1 MASIYVQVGNDVIEF
16 PEGTTDEQ
24 IEKLLVP
31 QAQVTPPSSGFLM
44 GLKDP
49 ITGGAQMLPRAL
61 AGVTSGFGAYQNPV
75 SEFFSSEAQRV
86 DELARAE
93 EQAYQQQRQARGET
107 GFDVPRLAGNVIN
120 PATIVP
126 ATRAAQLV
134 RGAGYGATAQAV
146 AGGAVSGAM
155 QPVTGEGEFAP
166 QKAQQIGVS
175 AVTAPL
181 GEKIVA
187 GAGRV
192 LKPLVSKAEQTMRD
206 LGITPTIGQTLGGQF
221 KSIEEFAQNLHL
233 IGSSIENARQRVL
246 FDFNKGVINK
256 ALNKVKDKLPEDV
269 IGRDAINYAS
279 EQVSNQYD
287 DVLSKM
293 SFDLDFATTSN
304 ILSALSKKTN
314 LSPSQRQ
321 EVAQTLNDIVLGK
334 FSGQK
339 MDGQTFKGIESDLR
353 KKASNYM
360 NSSTA
365 SERDIGEALG
375 DVLGVMK
382 KELYFQNP
390 KQTPKLRRIDSAYAD
405 LSVINIAAANSGA
418 PSGVFT
424 PKQFS
429 TAVRQSDMT
438 RRKSAFAKGK
448 AKSQEISDA
457 AVEVL
462 GDQSRATLEGRV
474 AASTIGGLGMF
485 SQPQIGIPLVAT
497 VPTMYSPAGQRALD
511 MLLRSRPELMK
522 QAGGML
528 TGASPQV
535 GAVLAPSVINQY
547 NRAERMPPQLRFP
560 TDLPTD

>member
-1 MASIYVQVGNDVIEF
+1 MPSYVQVGNDVIEF
-16 PEGTTDEQ
+16 PDGMTDEQ
-24 IEKLLVP
+24 IA
-31 QAQVTPPSSGFLM
+31 QAISGQSQVTPPSSGFLM

-49 ITGGAQMLPRAL
+49 ITGGAQLLPRAL
-61 AGVTSGFGAYQNPV
+61 SSVTSGFGAFENPV
-75 SEFFSSEAQRV
+75 SEFFSSEAKRV

-93 EQAYQQQRQARGET
+93 ELAYQQQRQARGEA
-107 GFDVPRLAGNVIN
+107 GFDIPRLTGNVLN

-126 ATRAAQLV
+126 ATRAAQLA
-134 RGAGYGATAQAV
+134 RGAGYGATAQSV

-155 QPVTGEGEFAP
+155 QPVTGEGGFLP
-166 QKAQQIGVS
+166 QKVEQVGVS

-181 GEKIVA
+181 GEKVVA

-192 LKPLVSKAEQTMRD
+192 LNPLVSKAEQTMRD

-221 KSIEEFAQNLHL
+221 KSIEEFAQNLPL

-256 ALNKVKDKLPEDV
+256 ALDKVKDKLPEDV
-269 IGRDAINYAS
+269 IGRDAIKYAS
-279 EQVSNQYD
+279 EQISNQYD

-304 ILSALSKKTN
+304 ILSALSQKTN
-314 LSPSQRQ
+314 LSPKQRQ
-321 EVAQTLNDIVLGK
+321 EVAQTLNDVVLGK

-339 MDGQTFKGIESDLR
+339 IDGQTFKGIESDLR

-365 SERDIGEALG
+365 SERDVGEALS

-390 KQTPKLRRIDSAYAD
+390 KQTPKLRRIDSAYSD

-429 TAVRQSDMT
+429 TAVRQADAT
-438 RRKSAFAKGK
+438 RRKSAFAKGT
-448 AKSQEISDA
+448 AKSQQISDA

-474 AASTIGGLGMF
+474 AASTLGGLGML
-485 SQPQIGIPLVAT
+485 SQPQIGIPLAAT
-497 VPTMYSPAGQRALD
+497 VPTMYSESGQAVID
-511 MLLRSRPELMK
+511 ALLRSRPDLMK

-528 TGASPQV
+528 SRVSPQA
-535 GAVLAPSVINQY
+535 GAVVAPSAIFEY
-547 NRAERMPPQLRFP
+547 NKAERIPPELRFP
-560 TDLPTD
+560 FD

>member
-1 MASIYVQVGNDVIEF
+1 MPSYVQVGNDVIEF
-16 PEGTTDEQ
+16 PDGMTDEQ
-24 IEKLLVP
+24 IA
-31 QAQVTPPSSGFLM
+31 QAISSEPQVTPPSSGFLM

-75 SEFFSSEAQRV
+75 SEFFSSEAQRM

-107 GFDVPRLAGNVIN
+107 GFDVPRLGGNILN
-120 PATIVP
+120 PATLVP
-126 ATRAAQLV
+126 AARTAQLV
-134 RGAGYGATAQAV
+134 SGAGKTAQAV
-146 AGGAVSGAM
+146 AGGVASGVM
-155 QPVTGEGEFAP
+155 QPVTEEGDFAS

-181 GEKIVA
+181 GEKVVA

-221 KSIEEFAQNLHL
+221 KSIEEFAQNLPL

-256 ALNKVKDKLPEDV
+256 ALDKVKDKLPEDV

-279 EQVSNQYD
+279 EQVSNKYD

-314 LSPSQRQ
+314 LSQSQRQ

-365 SERDIGEALG
+365 SERDIGEALS

-474 AASTIGGLGMF
+474 AASTLGGLGML
-485 SQPQIGIPLVAT
+485 SQPQIGIPLAAT

-511 MLLRSRPELMK
+511 MLLRSRPDLMK

-547 NRAERMPPQLRFP
+547 NRAERMPPQLRLP
-560 TDLPTD
+560 TDLE

>member
-1 MASIYVQVGNDVIEF
+1 MPSYVQVGNDVVEF
-16 PEGTTDEQ
+16 PDGMTDEQ
-24 IEKLLVP
+24 IAQVISGQP
-31 QAQVTPPSSGFLM
+31 QVTPPSSGFMM

-75 SEFFSSEAQRV
+75 SQFFTSEAQRV

-107 GFDVPRLAGNVIN
+107 GFDVPRLAGNVLN
-120 PATIVP
+120 PATISP

-134 RGAGYGATAQAV
+134 RGAGKTAQAV
-146 AGGAVSGAM
+146 AGGVAGGVM
-155 QPVTGEGEFAP
+155 QPVTEEGDFAS

-181 GEKIVA
+181 GEKVVA

-221 KSIEEFAQNLHL
+221 KSIEEFAQNLPL

>member
-1 MASIYVQVGNDVIEF
+1 MPSYVQVGNDVIEF
-16 PEGTTDEQ
+16 PDGMTDEQ
-24 IEKLLVP
+24 IA
-31 QAQVTPPSSGFLM
+31 QAISGQSQVTPPSSGFLM

-49 ITGGAQMLPRAL
+49 ITGGAQLLPRAL
-61 AGVTSGFGAYQNPV
+61 SSVTSGFGAFENPV
-75 SEFFSSEAQRV
+75 SEFFSSEAKRM

-93 EQAYQQQRQARGET
+93 ELAYQQQRQARGEA
-107 GFDVPRLAGNVIN
+107 GFDIPRLTGNVLN

-126 ATRAAQLV
+126 AARAAQLA
-134 RGAGYGATAQAV
+134 RGAGYGATAQSV

-155 QPVTGEGEFAP
+155 QPVTGEGEFIP
-166 QKAQQIGVS
+166 QKVEQVGVS

-181 GEKIVA
+181 GEKVVA

-192 LKPLVSKAEQTMRD
+192 LNPLVSKAEQTMRD
-206 LGITPTIGQTLGGQF
+206 LGITPTTGQTLGGQF
-221 KSIEEFAQNLHL
+221 KSIEEFAQNLPL

-256 ALNKVKDKLPEDV
+256 ALDKVKDKLPEDV
-269 IGRDAINYAS
+269 IGRDAIKYAS
-279 EQVSNQYD
+279 EQISNQYD

-304 ILSALSKKTN
+304 ILSALSQKTN
-314 LSPSQRQ
+314 LSPNQRQ
-321 EVAQTLNDIVLGK
+321 EVAQTLNDIVLSK

-339 MDGQTFKGIESDLR
+339 IDGQTFKGIESDLR

-365 SERDIGEALG
+365 SERDVGEALS

-390 KQTPKLRRIDSAYAD
+390 KQTPKLRRIDSAYSD

-429 TAVRQSDMT
+429 TAVRQADAT
-438 RRKSAFAKGK
+438 RRKSAFAKGT
-448 AKSQEISDA
+448 AKSQQISDA

-474 AASTIGGLGMF
+474 AASTLGGLGML
-485 SQPQIGIPLVAT
+485 SQPQIGIPLAAT
-497 VPTMYSPAGQRALD
+497 VPTMYSESGQAVID
-511 MLLRSRPELMK
+511 ALLRSRPDLMK

-528 TGASPQV
+528 SRVSPQA
-535 GAVLAPSVINQY
+535 GAVVAPSAIFEY
-547 NRAERMPPQLRFP
+547 NKAERIPPELRFP
-560 TDLPTD
+560 FD

>member
-1 MASIYVQVGNDVIEF
+1 MPSYVQVGNDVIEF
-16 PEGTTDEQ
+16 PDGMTDEQ
-24 IEKLLVP
+24 IA
-31 QAQVTPPSSGFLM
+31 QAISGQSQVTPPSSGFLM

-49 ITGGAQMLPRAL
+49 ITGGAQLLPRAL
-61 AGVTSGFGAYQNPV
+61 SSVTSGFGAFENPV
-75 SEFFSSEAQRV
+75 SEFFSSEAKRV

-93 EQAYQQQRQARGET
+93 ELAYQQQRQARGET
-107 GFDVPRLAGNVIN
+107 GFDIPRLTGNVLN

-126 ATRAAQLV
+126 ATRAAQLA
-134 RGAGYGATAQAV
+134 RGAGYGATAQSV

-155 QPVTGEGEFAP
+155 QPVTGEGGFLP
-166 QKAQQIGVS
+166 QKVEQVGVS

-181 GEKIVA
+181 GEKVVA

-192 LKPLVSKAEQTMRD
+192 LNPLVSKAEQTMRD

-221 KSIEEFAQNLHL
+221 KSIEEFAQNLPL

-256 ALNKVKDKLPEDV
+256 ALDKVKDKLPEDV
-269 IGRDAINYAS
+269 IGRDAIKYAS
-279 EQVSNQYD
+279 EQISNQYD

-304 ILSALSKKTN
+304 ILSALSQKTN
-314 LSPSQRQ
+314 LSPKQRQ
-321 EVAQTLNDIVLGK
+321 EVAQTLNDVVLGK

-339 MDGQTFKGIESDLR
+339 IDGQTFKGIESDLR

-365 SERDIGEALG
+365 SERDVGEALS

-390 KQTPKLRRIDSAYAD
+390 KQTPKLRRIDSAYSD

-429 TAVRQSDMT
+429 TAVRQADAT
-438 RRKSAFAKGK
+438 RRKSAFAKGT
-448 AKSQEISDA
+448 AKSQQISDA

-474 AASTIGGLGMF
+474 AASTLGGLGML
-485 SQPQIGIPLVAT
+485 SQPQIGIPLAAT
-497 VPTMYSPAGQRALD
+497 VPTMYSESGQAVID
-511 MLLRSRPELMK
+511 ALLRSRPDLMK

-528 TGASPQV
+528 SRVSPQA
-535 GAVLAPSVINQY
+535 GAVVAPSAIFEY
-547 NRAERMPPQLRFP
+547 NKAERIPPELRFP
-560 TDLPTD
+560 FD